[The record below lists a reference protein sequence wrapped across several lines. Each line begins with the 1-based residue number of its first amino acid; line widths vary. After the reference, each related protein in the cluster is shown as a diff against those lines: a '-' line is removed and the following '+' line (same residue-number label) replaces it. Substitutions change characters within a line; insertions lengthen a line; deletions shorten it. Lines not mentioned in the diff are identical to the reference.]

1 VLLGKSLL
9 PPSPSRR
16 HTLVICR
23 SSALDQAVDIIEV
36 KGLAKRFGALIAV
49 DHVSFAVTKGEIF
62 GFLGPNGA
70 GKSTTISML
79 ATILTPSGGDATI
92 SGFSIRRQRDAV
104 RRSIGMV
111 FQDPSL
117 DNRLTAEENL
127 RFHAR
132 LYGVPKADYRRRM
145 EEVLRLVDLWDR
157 RRDIVETF
165 SGGMKRRLEIA
176 RGLIHYP
183 DVLFLDEP
191 TIGLDPHTRAL
202 LWDYILRL
210 KHDRAMTIFMT
221 THYMDEAEYCDRI
234 AIMDRGKIVALDT
247 PANLKKQLGG
257 DIIRIESSQ
266 KDVLKKELE
275 QRYGQPVREEGNVL
289 QFETADGAKFLP
301 RLFQEV
307 QARIDAV
314 ELRKPTL
321 DDVFLSLTGRKIRRE
336 EAAEKTPQHGTS
348 RGRPQDQEQARGEP

>member
-1 VLLGKSLL
+1 
-9 PPSPSRR
+9 
-16 HTLVICR
+16 
-23 SSALDQAVDIIEV
+23 VDIIEV
-36 KGLAKRFGALIAV
+36 KDLTKRFDGLVAV
-49 DHVSFAVTKGEIF
+49 DHVSFTVEKGEIF

-79 ATILTPSGGDATI
+79 ATILTPSEGDATV

-104 RRSIGMV
+104 RHAIGMV

-117 DNRLTAEENL
+117 DKRLTAEENL

-132 LYGVPKADYRRRM
+132 LYGVPKEDYRRRM
-145 EEVLRLVDLWDR
+145 EEVLQLVDLWDR

-191 TIGLDPHTRAL
+191 TIGLDPQTRAL
-202 LWDYILRL
+202 LWDYVLKL

-247 PANLKKQLGG
+247 PANLKRQLGG

-266 KDVLKKELE
+266 KDTLQKELE
-275 QRYGQPVREEGNVL
+275 HKLGTPVRQESDWL
-289 QFETADGAKFLP
+289 QFEVADGAKFLP
-301 RLFQEV
+301 RLLREIQTKVE
-307 QARIDAV
+307 AV

-321 DDVFLSLTGRKIRRE
+321 DDVFLSLTGRNIRKE
-336 EAAEKTPQHGTS
+336 EAPNKGQGPA
-348 RGRPQDQEQARGEP
+348 RGRP

>member
-1 VLLGKSLL
+1 M
-9 PPSPSRR
+9 
-16 HTLVICR
+16 
-23 SSALDQAVDIIEV
+23 DIIEV
-36 KGLAKRFGALIAV
+36 KQLTKRFGGLTAV
-49 DHVSFAVTKGEIF
+49 DHVSFAVGKGEIF

-79 ATILTPSGGDATI
+79 ATILTPSEGDATI
-92 SGFSIRRQRDAV
+92 SGFSIRRQRDEV
-104 RRSIGMV
+104 RRSIGLV
-111 FQDPSL
+111 FQDASL

-132 LYGVPKADYRRRM
+132 CTAFRKGDYVRRM

-191 TIGLDPHTRAL
+191 TIGLDPQTRAL
-202 LWDYILRL
+202 LWDYVLKL

-234 AIMDRGKIVALDT
+234 AIMDHGKIVALDT
-247 PANLKKQLGG
+247 PGP
-257 DIIRIESSQ
+257 SQ
-266 KDVLKKELE
+266 EAARRRHHPRRE
-275 QRYGQPVREEGNVL
+275 QPRKTPSNRNWSNA
-289 QFETADGAKFLP
+289 TADRF
-301 RLFQEV
+301 
-307 QARIDAV
+307 ARRAMPS
-314 ELRKPTL
+314 RSKWPTAP
-321 DDVFLSLTGRKIRRE
+321 DSCPGCLTRCTRRSTRSSC
-336 EAAEKTPQHGTS
+336 ASPPWMTS
-348 RGRPQDQEQARGEP
+348 SSR

>member
-1 VLLGKSLL
+1 M
-9 PPSPSRR
+9 
-16 HTLVICR
+16 
-23 SSALDQAVDIIEV
+23 DIIEV
-36 KGLAKRFGALIAV
+36 KDLTKRFDGLVAV
-49 DHVSFAVTKGEIF
+49 DHVSFTVEKGEIF

-79 ATILTPSGGDATI
+79 ATILTPSGGDATV
-92 SGFSIRRQRDAV
+92 SGFSIRRQRNAV
-104 RRSIGMV
+104 RHSIGMV
-111 FQDPSL
+111 FQDASL

-132 LYGVPKADYRRRM
+132 LYGVPKEDYRRRM

-157 RRDIVETF
+157 KRDIVETF

-191 TIGLDPHTRAL
+191 TIGLDPQTRAL
-202 LWDYILRL
+202 LWDYVL
-210 KHDRAMTIFMT
+210 KLKRDRAMTIFMT

-247 PANLKKQLGG
+247 PANLKRQLGG

-266 KDVLKKELE
+266 TDTLRKELE
-275 QRYGQPVREEGNVL
+275 HKLGAPVRQEGNVL
-289 QFETADGAKFLP
+289 QFEVADGAKFLP
-301 RLFQEV
+301 RLLQEV
-307 QARIDAV
+307 QTKVEAV

-321 DDVFLSLTGRKIRRE
+321 DDVFLSLTGRNIRKE
-336 EAAEKTPQHGTS
+336 EAPDKGQGDA
-348 RGRPQDQEQARGEP
+348 RGRP

>member
-1 VLLGKSLL
+1 M
-9 PPSPSRR
+9 
-16 HTLVICR
+16 
-23 SSALDQAVDIIEV
+23 IEV
-36 KGLAKRFGALIAV
+36 KRLAKRFDGLVAV
-49 DHVSFAVTKGEIF
+49 DHVSFTVSKGEIF

-79 ATILTPSGGDATI
+79 ATILTPSEGDATI
-92 SGFSIRRQRDAV
+92 SGFSVRRQRNDV
-104 RRSIGMV
+104 RRSIGLV

-132 LYGVPKADYRRRM
+132 LYGVPKHDYLRRM

-202 LWDYILRL
+202 LWDYVLKL

-247 PANLKKQLGG
+247 PAHLKQQLGG
-257 DIIRIESSQ
+257 DIIRIESNE
-266 KDVLKKELE
+266 KDTLKKELE
-275 QRYGQPVREEGNVL
+275 QKYGATVRQDGNAL
-289 QFETADGAKFLP
+289 QFEIADGARFLP
-301 RLFQEV
+301 RLFAEV
-307 QARIDAV
+307 QTKIEAV
-314 ELRKPTL
+314 ELRQPTL
-321 DDVFLSLTGRKIRRE
+321 DDVFLSLTGRAIQKE
-336 EAAEKTPQHGTS
+336 EDKGQD
-348 RGRPQDQEQARGEP
+348 RP